1 MVAIGDTNG
10 VLLGALIMPDMITIS
25 AIAIFAFILGAL
37 AGRAISRNNSSDGTS
52 MRDME
57 KKLADGQESLKRY
70 QQAVTEHFITL
81 SHHTT
86 NMAQS
91 YRDIHEHLA
100 TSALR
105 LASAEVSQQILKG
118 AGIDP
123 SLSDIEATA
132 YDDDGGIE
140 APKDYAPKV
149 PGGVLSE
156 AYGLTDSI
164 DDQAE
169 LDEHDEL
176 SDPTLKV
183 S

>member
-1 MVAIGDTNG
+1 MS
-10 VLLGALIMPDMITIS
+10 DMITIS
-25 AIAIFAFILGAL
+25 AIAIFAFLLGGFL
-37 AGRAISRNNSSDGTS
+37 GRAYIRNNSASGVS

-57 KKLADGQESLKRY
+57 KKIADSEERLRRY
-70 QQAVTEHFITL
+70 EQAVTEHFITL

-100 TSALR
+100 ASALR
-105 LASAEVSQQILKG
+105 LASPEVSQQILKG
-118 AGIDP
+118 AATDQ
-123 SLSDIEATA
+123 SLTNIEAVTLR
-132 YDDDGGIE
+132 DGDAIE

-156 AYGLTDSI
+156 AYGLSEVI
-164 DDQAE
+164 DTFAATVEPADNQVQ
-169 LDEHDEL
+169 L
-176 SDPTLKV
+176 SDPTLNV

>member
-1 MVAIGDTNG
+1 MVAIGDTDS
-10 VLLGALIMPDMITIS
+10 VLLGELIMSDMITIS

-123 SLSDIEATA
+123 SLSDIEASA
-132 YDDDGGIE
+132 YSDDGGIE

-176 SDPTLKV
+176 SDPTLKA